1 MTLCLNHQRLI
12 PLLAALVIASLAF
25 LATSAVAEEAAEKP
39 EVAEAAPEKAKPISE
54 RKTESGLTIATM
66 KEGKGEAV
74 QSGDFVSVHYV
85 GTLTSDGSKFDSSR
99 DRGEPAEFR
108 IGVGQ
113 VIPGWDEGLIG
124 MKPGEVR
131 QLTIPSNLA
140 YGERSTGKIPANSEL
155 HFDIELMEVHPGIRT
170 KTTEAGEGAA
180 AETGD
185 LITLTHT
192 LSFQVGDKPVTIPAE
207 KTMQY
212 PLGRGSL
219 IQGLEAGLEG
229 IKAGETREIAVNY
242 RLAFGEQGIPTVI
255 PPKTNVTYTVT
266 ASKIE
271 KGLIKI
277 ETALAGEGDP
287 IKKGDLALVNIKM
300 TTEDGTVLVNTAN
313 RGGPRRVVLGQE
325 QDMLP
330 FLQHI
335 MKGMKKGETRLATVP
350 INFAFAEESKPAQLK
365 DDDSLKYE
373 IKLVDLM
380 RR

>member
-1 MTLCLNHQRLI
+1 MTYCLNHQRLM
-12 PLLAALVIASLAF
+12 PLLAALVIASLAL
-25 LATSAVAEEAAEKP
+25 LAASAVAEEAAKP
-39 EVAEAAPEKAKPISE
+39 EAAQAAPEKAKPISE
-54 RKTESGLTIATM
+54 RKTESGLTIAIM

-113 VIPGWDEGLIG
+113 VIPGWDEGLVG

-131 QLTIPSNLA
+131 QLTIPAILA
-140 YGERSTGKIPANSEL
+140 YGERSTAKIPANSEL
-155 HFDIELMEVHPGIRT
+155 HFDIELMEVHPGVRT
-170 KTTEAGEGAA
+170 KTTEAGEGAV

-287 IKKGDLALVNIKM
+287 INKGDLALVNIKM

-325 QDMLP
+325 QDQLP

-350 INFAFAEESKPAQLK
+350 INFAFSEESRPAQLK
-365 DDDSLKYE
+365 EETSLKYE